1 MYRSQNSPG
10 MIGVYGRR
18 VRLEVIHKRRSVQLN
33 LYPLAVDQDVQLRPF
48 IVFRRSFINVAH
60 AIKRA
65 GFVALAV
72 ITLAPVGIVNLDLEP
87 LLRPPVGLE
96 RSVEVDAGLRSRGRH
111 ELRPELEVLKSR
123 ITNPSVV
130 KEV

>member
-1 MYRSQNSPG
+1 M
-10 MIGVYGRR
+10 
-18 VRLEVIHKRRSVQLN
+18 
-33 LYPLAVDQDVQLRPF
+33 DQDVQLRPF
-48 IVFRRSFINVAH
+48 IVFRRSLVNVAH

-72 ITLAPVGIVNLDLEP
+72 VTVARVGIVNLDLEP
-87 LLRPPVGLE
+87 FLRPPVGLE
-96 RSVEVDAGLRSRGRH
+96 RGVEVDAGLRSRGRH
-111 ELRPELEVLKSR
+111 ELRLELEVLKAR